1 MLGDVVFF
9 ERGIL
14 VDVGVG
20 QIGRREALALAF
32 AIDESAGI
40 DGDMFVGDIA
50 FDMAFGKHM
59 HTAGVNI
66 ADDMAMQVELFGD
79 DIAFDMCV
87 FVNGQNFG
95 VDITDDAPV
104 DLDFALRGDVA
115 MKLSVCADDAR
126 QIIIFIPRF
135 RKHIFQ
141 PL

>member
-32 AIDESAGI
+32 AIDESTGI

-50 FDMAFGKHM
+50 FDMAFRKHM

-115 MKLSVCADDAR
+115 MKLSV
-126 QIIIFIPRF
+126 
-135 RKHIFQ
+135 
-141 PL
+141 